1 MTRSTPPDASQSAA
15 GSPLSVTH
23 PSSPE
28 GKRKDQGL
36 EPTQDSGVQPG
47 PRSEADRGPEPP
59 PESAVG
65 GRQGAPPV
73 TSVGRYDLVRQLG
86 LGGMGTVYE
95 GVHRDLRKR
104 AAIKILHPQLAQSRG
119 VRTRFLREGQ
129 AASRVRHPNVVDV
142 YDVGVEDDVLYLVM
156 ELLVGESLVM
166 LLRRHHRLPPERVVD
181 LVVPVVAA
189 LAAAHD
195 LGVVHRDLKP
205 ENVFLCRERGGVRP
219 KVLDFGISKIIDV
232 EAGGRLTGTEAFL
245 GTPFYM
251 SPEQAQNV
259 AEIDGRT
266 DQYSLGVLMYEA
278 LTGRRPFEASTLYA
292 LMSAIVAGRC
302 EPLRAIEP
310 AVPAALADV
319 VTRAMAPRADDRYP
333 DVRALGVALLP
344 FASERVRLLYTQEL
358 TAPELVRP
366 SSSRDHALPSS
377 VPVVPGSAL
386 ATGDRIVAPAPARSS
401 GRWLWVAV
409 IGGALPVLAV
419 AVLLAVRPGASAS
432 RASEPAAAEGAA
444 ALPLV
449 AAEIQV
455 APTRADERAMEAPAA
470 AAVSAASSASSRA
483 GAAPRPA
490 PRPPA
495 PAASAPPPP
504 PGLAPL

>member
-1 MTRSTPPDASQSAA
+1 
-15 GSPLSVTH
+15 VTH

-28 GKRKDQGL
+28 GKRRDRGL
-36 EPTQDSGVQPG
+36 DPTLDSGVQPG
-47 PRSEADRGPEPP
+47 PGSETARSPEAP

-65 GRQGAPPV
+65 GRHWSLPV
-73 TSVGRYDLVRQLG
+73 ASVGRYDLVRPLG
-86 LGGMGTVYE
+86 LGGMGSVYE

-156 ELLVGESLVM
+156 ELLVGESLVA
-166 LLRRHHRLPPERVVD
+166 LLRRHRRLPPERVAD
-181 LVVPVVAA
+181 LLVPVVAA

-219 KVLDFGISKIIDV
+219 KVLDFGISKIIDA
-232 EAGGRLTGTEAFL
+232 EAGGRLTGSETFL

-251 SPEQAQNV
+251 SPEQAQNI

-302 EPLRAIEP
+302 EPLRALEP
-310 AVPAALADV
+310 AVPEGLAEV
-319 VTRAMAPRADDRYP
+319 VGRAMAPRAEDRYP

-344 FASERVRLLYTQEL
+344 FASDRVRLLYAQEL

-366 SSSRDHALPSS
+366 SSSRDHVLPSA
-377 VPVVPGSAL
+377 VPASPGSAG
-386 ATGDRIVAPAPARSS
+386 ATEERIFTPSPPRAS
-401 GRWLWVAV
+401 GRWLWGAV

-419 AVLLAVRPGASAS
+419 AVLLAVRPGASGSSVTGA
-432 RASEPAAAEGAA
+432 GAA
-444 ALPLV
+444 QSADAPPLV
-449 AAEIQV
+449 ADEIDV
-455 APTRADERAMEAPAA
+455 APTRADDRAAEAPPAP
-470 AAVSAASSASSRA
+470 AVSAASSASGRARAASR
-483 GAAPRPA
+483 PP

-495 PAASAPPPP
+495 ATTPPP

>member
-1 MTRSTPPDASQSAA
+1 MTRSTPSTAPPIGT
-15 GSPLSVTH
+15 GSPLSATR

-28 GKRKDQGL
+28 GKRREQGSDAF
-36 EPTQDSGVQPG
+36 QDNAVDPG
-47 PRSEADRGPEPP
+47 PPSEVERSADLPP
-59 PESAVG
+59 ASADE
-65 GRQGAPPV
+65 GRYWSPPV
-73 TSVGRYDLVRQLG
+73 ISVGRYDLVRQLG
-86 LGGMGTVYE
+86 LGGMGAVYE

-104 AAIKILHPQLAQSRG
+104 AAIKLLHPQLAQSRE

-142 YDVGVEDDVLYLVM
+142 YDVGVEGDVPFLVM
-156 ELLVGESLVM
+156 ELLVGESLAV
-166 LLRRHHRLPPERVVD
+166 LLRRYQRLPPERVVD
-181 LVVPVVAA
+181 LLVPVVVA

-195 LGVVHRDLKP
+195 LGVIHRDLKP

-232 EAGGRLTGTEAFL
+232 EVGGRLTGTEAFL

-302 EPLRAIEP
+302 EPLRSLEP
-310 AVPAALADV
+310 AVPEALAAV
-319 VTRAMAPRADDRYP
+319 VARAMAPLAEARYP
-333 DVRALGVALLP
+333 DVRALGADLLP
-344 FASERVRLLYTQEL
+344 FAGERVRMLYAQEI
-358 TAPELVRP
+358 TAPELVRQT
-366 SSSRDHALPSS
+366 SSRDLP
-377 VPVVPGSAL
+377 VLDDGVDVLRPAA
-386 ATGDRIVAPAPARSS
+386 ATLDRGQPAARPRASS

-409 IGGALPVLAV
+409 VGGALPVLAV
-419 AVLLAVRPGASAS
+419 AVLLAVRPGVSAS
-432 RASEPAAAEGAA
+432 RAAASAGVVGAA
-444 ALPLV
+444 ALPV
-449 AAEIQV
+449 VEAAIEV
-455 APTRADERAMEAPAA
+455 APTPVDDRRVELPAA
-470 AAVSAASSASSRA
+470 GAVSAAASASSSAPVGPRVV
-483 GAAPRPA
+483 PRPA
-490 PRPPA
+490 VP
-495 PAASAPPPP
+495 ASAPPSP